1 MKKKAV
7 IAVVVIA
14 VLVATMFVVH
24 YVNSQT
30 KIPSKELVYMQL
42 TTKGEAFVLPQLK
55 GCTKEDLV
63 KKWGNP
69 DGMLSGF
76 HGDVWKITESASIVV
91 YYSDEFTV
99 DDIMLKR
106 IENNN

>member
-14 VLVATMFVVH
+14 ALVATAFAVH
-24 YVNSQT
+24 YVNSQA
-30 KIPSKELVYMQL
+30 KVPSKELVYMQL
-42 TTKGEAFVLPQLK
+42 KTKGESFVLPQLK

-63 KKWGNP
+63 KKWGSP

-76 HGDVWKITESASIVV
+76 RGDIWEITESASIIVC
-91 YYSDEFTV
+91 YSDEFTV
-99 DDIMLKR
+99 DDIILNR